1 MYQIS
6 HTITY
11 EYSQPVIFAPHI
23 LRLCPQT
30 NNQQSIQQYLLN
42 ILPLPL
48 ARSEVRDLDGNNM
61 LKVWFDQVP
70 SQTLQVQS
78 QVQAVSYLQN
88 PFDYLLEPW
97 AMTLPIDYPT
107 LLKQRLQPY
116 LGGYL
121 TNSIDP
127 IAAQLGAEIWAE
139 HSSVTQFLTALNQ
152 RIYHTCKY
160 LLRPH
165 GLPWP
170 PGVTWTKQVGSCRDL
185 TVLFMEVCRS
195 VGLAARFVSG
205 YEAGGEATERYLH
218 AWAEVYL
225 PGAGWRGYDPTHGLV
240 VTDDHIVVAVAPQ
253 QQQTMP
259 IEGALRGQAV
269 EAQVSEQLLIQKT

>member
-11 EYSQPVIFAPHI
+11 QYSQPVIFAPHI

-30 NNQQSIQQYLLN
+30 NNQQSVQQFMLN
-42 ILPLPL
+42 ISPQPL
-48 ARSEVRDLDGNNM
+48 ARSEIRDLDDNNL
-61 LKVWFDQVP
+61 LKVWFEAVP
-70 SQTLQVQS
+70 TKILQVQS
-78 QVQAVSYLQN
+78 QAQVISYLQN

-97 AMTLPIDYPT
+97 AMTLPIDYPQ
-107 LLKQRLQPY
+107 LLSQRLQPY

-121 TNSIDP
+121 TSSIDP

-139 HSSVTQFLTALNQ
+139 QSSVSQFLTELNQ
-152 RIYHTCKY
+152 RIYHTCEY
-160 LLRPH
+160 LLRPQ

-170 PGVTWTKQVGSCRDL
+170 PAVTWAKKLGSCRDL

-195 VGLAARFVSG
+195 IGLAARFVSG
-205 YEAGGEATERYLH
+205 YEAGAEATERYLH

-240 VTDDHIVVAVAPQ
+240 VAADHIVVATAPQ

-259 IEGALRGQAV
+259 IEGAVRGQAV
-269 EAQVSEQLLIQKT
+269 AVQVSEQLLIQKS